1 VGRVEIHL
9 NFYKDFVSSL
19 HSNNHRF
26 AGPDF
31 FMTEN
36 NNSTEIELIERAK
49 AGDKKALS
57 KIVKDN
63 EQLVFNSALRLVGNT
78 EEAEC
83 VMQETFLKVFQA
95 LPTFKGESSLSTWI
109 YRIATNFALMRLR
122 DRKKEFNGFDDIDLK
137 VSKTTMEAFNR
148 SVGNNPHRAV
158 ENVELRE
165 QMEAAIEELPAKFKS
180 VFVLKDIEGLSLK
193 EIADMNDMSL
203 PAVKSNLHRAR
214 LFLRNRLA
222 EYAERESLAV

>member
-1 VGRVEIHL
+1 MVE
-9 NFYKDFVSSL
+9 YKSDIS
-19 HSNNHRF
+19 
-26 AGPDF
+26 
-31 FMTEN
+31 
-36 NNSTEIELIERAK
+36 EIELVKLAK
-49 AGDKKALS
+49 EGDRQALS
-57 KIVKDN
+57 AIVLAN
-63 EQLVFNSALRLVGNT
+63 EQMVYNTALRLVGNS

-95 LPTFKGESSLSTWI
+95 LPKFKGESSLSTWI

-122 DRKKEFNGFDDIDLK
+122 DRKKDFNGFDDIELK
-137 VSKTTMEAFNR
+137 VSKTAMESFNK

-158 ENVELRE
+158 ENIELRE
-165 QMEAAIEELPAKFKS
+165 QMEAAIEDLPPKFKS

-222 EYAERESLAV
+222 EYAEREHLVA